1 MIRKG
6 LRFGQV
12 RLNGLNTIRKADQE
26 VRPTVRLT
34 VRLTGG
40 DALEF
45 LEREVKAA
53 RGGIQAALEA
63 GEIVPAH
70 AGPGPV
76 FRVVMPPEVGFGF
89 AQAAELP
96 IVVDENI
103 DQDAMLGARGMPA
116 LVVLLGKVLEGDGIF
131 AGDGLGFGVNAGFEG
146 IEAGDGL
153 TLKGARAGRL

>member
-26 VRPTVRLT
+26 VRPTVRPT

-76 FRVVMPPEVGFGF
+76 SRVVMPPEVGFGF

-96 IVVDENI
+96 IVVDESI
-103 DQDAMLGARGMPA
+103 DQDAMLGERGLPA
-116 LVVLLGKVLEGDGIF
+116 LVVLFGEVVEPGGIF
-131 AGDGLGFGVNAGFEG
+131 AGDGLGFGVNAGLEG

-153 TLKGARAGRL
+153 AL